1 MPKHTKVKDVFSH
14 LQRREA
20 RLAQSSKDGG
30 SKSLT
35 PSDAMATVHPR
46 SRKVI
51 QLQRCKIRER
61 KMNSH
66 KSERKNNDSLLDRL
80 EWLKRR
86 VNMEIMTT
94 EITISQ
100 LHTYVEEYLNRFLPE
115 EEEIRASLRSGRP
128 RPKRLDEIDFIR
140 KMEFEEYRGAGIELP
155 NIISPIIFELFKVWD
170 GLKESIKEL
179 EIKRFKKQK

>member
-1 MPKHTKVKDVFSH
+1 
-14 LQRREA
+14 
-20 RLAQSSKDGG
+20 
-30 SKSLT
+30 
-35 PSDAMATVHPR
+35 
-46 SRKVI
+46 
-51 QLQRCKIRER
+51 
-61 KMNSH
+61 
-66 KSERKNNDSLLDRL
+66 
-80 EWLKRR
+80 
-86 VNMEIMTT
+86 MEIMTT